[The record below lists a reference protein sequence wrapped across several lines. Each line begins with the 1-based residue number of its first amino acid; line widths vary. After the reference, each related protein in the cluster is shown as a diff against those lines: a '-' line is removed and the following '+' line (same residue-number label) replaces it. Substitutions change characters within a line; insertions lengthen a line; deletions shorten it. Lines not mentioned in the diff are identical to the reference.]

1 MCVTNQISN
10 YSEIRQE
17 KKLNDMPTHSFA
29 IFTLTEKEDVQLWQ
43 EATTAAPAFNL
54 IVGSTIS
61 LPVEKN

>member
-1 MCVTNQISN
+1 
-10 YSEIRQE
+10 
-17 KKLNDMPTHSFA
+17 MPTHSFA